1 MMFAFVVAL
10 PFDVRLFC
18 EKNGWF
24 HMTLTAVSCWISL
37 PPGPEHAL
45 STSAPAATTAA
56 AAPIRLIFNVPPEK
70 VAAARSAGR
79 RDSASHRVRPRGR
92 TAPPG
97 VGVTLVKRA
106 STNRTGPRPTLDRYL
121 IDTGRYI
128 PRCEM
133 GSCRSAPESQQGPG
147 RRTIC
152 PPDHLRGCRVS
163 AMHPRGDGPRGG
175 GARRA
180 PVRP

>member
-97 VGVTLVKRA
+97 VGVTLVIRA
-106 STNRTGPRPTLDRYL
+106 STNRTAPRPTRDRYL

-133 GSCRSAPESQQGPG
+133 SWCGDAPETPVGSG
-147 RRTIC
+147 RGAIC
-152 PPDHLRGCRVS
+152 PADRLRGSVVS
-163 AMHPRGDGPRGG
+163 
-175 GARRA
+175 
-180 PVRP
+180 

>member
-1 MMFAFVVAL
+1 MTFAFVVAL

-18 EKNGWF
+18 EKNGWL
-24 HMTLTAVSCWISL
+24 HMAFTVEACSISL

-79 RDSASHRVRPRGR
+79 RDPASHRVRPRGR

-97 VGVTLVKRA
+97 VGVTLVIRA
-106 STNRTGPRPTLDRYL
+106 STNRAGPRPSPDRYL

-128 PRCEM
+128 PPCEM
-133 GSCRSAPESQQGPG
+133 GCPCGAPGTQARPRDG
-147 RRTIC
+147 TI
-152 PPDHLRGCRVS
+152 
-163 AMHPRGDGPRGG
+163 
-175 GARRA
+175 
-180 PVRP
+180 

>member
-1 MMFAFVVAL
+1 MTFAFVVAL
-10 PFDVRLFC
+10 PFEVRLFC

-106 STNRTGPRPTLDRYL
+106 STNRTGPRPSPDRYL

-128 PRCEM
+128 PPCEISLY
-133 GSCRSAPESQQGPG
+133 GRAPE
-147 RRTIC
+147 T
-152 PPDHLRGCRVS
+152 
-163 AMHPRGDGPRGG
+163 PRGPRRGTI
-175 GARRA
+175 
-180 PVRP
+180 